1 MKAATAGRAG
11 RRAPLFSLG
20 HRLKEWRIE
29 RNLSQREV
37 AAMLEI
43 DVMTISRWERGVQ
56 GLRLDTIYRRRIER
70 LLGVER

>member
-1 MKAATAGRAG
+1 
-11 RRAPLFSLG
+11 LG